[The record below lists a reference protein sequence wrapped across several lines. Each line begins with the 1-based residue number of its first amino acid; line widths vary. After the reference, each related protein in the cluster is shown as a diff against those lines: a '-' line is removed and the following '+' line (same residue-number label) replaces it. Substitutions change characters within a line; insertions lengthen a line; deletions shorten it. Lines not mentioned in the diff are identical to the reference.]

1 MSHTRVSWDEYFMS
15 IAKLV
20 ATRSTCIRRQV
31 GCVIVKDKRII
42 ASGYNGAPSGVSHCT
57 DKGICLRQE
66 LGIPSGQQHEKCWAS
81 HSESN
86 AIVQCARY
94 GTPIEGSVLYCTT
107 HPCSMCAKSIINSG
121 IIRVYYIDGYP
132 DELSDQLFKEAKISR
147 IKLDM

>member
-57 DKGICLRQE
+57 DKGTCLRQE
-66 LGIPSGQQHEKCWAS
+66 LDIPSGQQHEKCWAS
-81 HSESN
+81 HAESN

-121 IIRVYYIDGYP
+121 ITRVYYIDGYP
-132 DELSDQLFKEAKISR
+132 DELADKLFKEAKISR

>member
-1 MSHTRVSWDEYFMS
+1 MSNRVSWDEYFMS

-20 ATRSTCIRRQV
+20 ATRSTCMRRQV

-57 DKGICLRQE
+57 DKGICLRKE
-66 LGIPSGQQHEKCWAS
+66 LNIPSGQQHEKCWAS

-86 AIVQCARY
+86 AITQCARY
-94 GTPIEGSVLYCTT
+94 GVPIDGSVLYCTT
-107 HPCSMCAKSIINSG
+107 HPCSMCAKTIINSG
-121 IIRVYYIDGYP
+121 ITRVYYIDGYP
-132 DELSDQLFKEAKISR
+132 DDLSDKLFKEAKISR

>member
-1 MSHTRVSWDEYFMS
+1 MSHMRVSWDEYFMS

-57 DKGICLRQE
+57 DKGTCIRQE
-66 LGIPSGQQHEKCWAS
+66 LGIPSGQQLTLCISAHAE
-81 HSESN
+81 EN
-86 AIVQCARY
+86 ALIQCARY
-94 GTPIEGSVLYCTT
+94 GVSVEGSVLYCTT

-121 IIRVYYIDGYP
+121 ITRVYYIEGYP
-132 DELSDQLFKEAKISR
+132 DDLSDQLFKEAKISR